1 MRRGNAWLPPII
13 ASSGCRYLAASGQH
27 FYVDSTGHAIE
38 PSISFPLSNGYPPPP
53 PSSWTTDT
61 QFRAPLL
68 KEAKPGNFCVT
79 SSGQSSIPGWH
90 SLRTAP
96 PPSSLR
102 SQCGGK
108 ACRTDT
114 HFPGYLQTSS
124 TSIWRDASMRV
135 SNPFT
140 KLYGSFFRCGT
151 PSRRHRTR
159 LSTSRSSSALS
170 QVGSSPPPT
179 PHLVCAIR
187 F

>member
-1 MRRGNAWLPPII
+1 MILRDTPSNRR
-13 ASSGCRYLAASGQH
+13 Y
-27 FYVDSTGHAIE
+27 F
-38 PSISFPLSNGYPPPP
+38 PSQMGTPPP
-53 PSSWTTDT
+53 PSSGTTDT
-61 QFRAPLL
+61 QFCAPLL
-68 KEAKPGNFCVT
+68 KEEAKPGNFCVT
-79 SSGQSSIPGWH
+79 SSGQFSIPGWH

-140 KLYGSFFRCGT
+140 KLYEGFFFRCGT

-179 PHLVCAIR
+179 PRLVCAIR